1 MNIYNINKGEDG
13 KIKLE
18 FFIRDHSYSAF
29 VKPNIS
35 YHISYHFFS
44 HVRVRIR

>member
-1 MNIYNINKGEDG
+1 MNIYNINKDEDG

-44 HVRVRIR
+44 HLRVRIR